1 MEAYDYPML
10 SSDGHLEVL
19 PERWSDRMPAKYRT
33 LAPRTTTLPD
43 GSDAIVMEGAAPFK
57 VNYIDLRGGR
67 EANDFQPVGVKV
79 ENTPGVGPP
88 EQRLDE
94 QDVDGLL
101 AEVLFPNMAAG
112 PRLWRNMTN
121 DDAYKAVVR
130 AYNDWLA
137 EAYCPVA
144 PDRLIGMA
152 VIPWTNIEDAL
163 AELAHAAK
171 VGLKGVLLGVF
182 PSGKV
187 YPTAEDDKFWAAAQ
201 EMDMPVTI
209 HVGFDRNGPRA
220 SEPTFLFPSP
230 NPDILQST
238 RHIVDYVARW
248 GMDAAQSMAPLILS
262 GVFDRF
268 PDFKVFFAETRVGWI
283 PFWLEMADY
292 WYDKHLSWNRRLLG
306 FKPPQRRPS
315 EYIRDHIMLSV
326 QHVERTAIEMRHSIG
341 VDRLMFATDFP
352 HIECDWPQ
360 SRSYADRMFAGVP
373 WDEAY
378 PILAGN
384 MIKFFH
390 LEATPMAKKVE
401 AQASRYRSGR
411 AAGEV
416 PRY

>member
-1 MEAYDYPML
+1 MAKAYPML

-19 PERWSDRMPAKYRT
+19 PERWTSRMPAKYRE
-33 LAPRTTTLPD
+33 LAPHTTTLPD
-43 GSDAIVMEGAAPFK
+43 GSDAIAMEGAGPFK

-67 EANDFQPVGVKV
+67 KADDWQPVGVKV
-79 ENTPGVGPP
+79 ENTPGIGPP

-94 QDVDGLL
+94 QDVDGLS

-112 PRLWRNMTN
+112 PGLWRNMK
-121 DDAYKAVVR
+121 DDAAYKAAVR

-137 EAYCPVA
+137 EEYCPVA

-152 VIPWTNIEDAL
+152 VMPWTNIDDAL
-163 AELAHAAK
+163 AELSHAAEM
-171 VGLKGVLLGVF
+171 GLKGVLLGVF

-209 HVGFDRNGPRA
+209 HVGFNRNGPRA
-220 SEPTFLFPSP
+220 SEPMFLFP
-230 NPDILQST
+230 NPDPEILKST

-248 GMDAAQSMAPLILS
+248 GMDAAKSMAPLILS

-268 PDFKVFFAETRVGWI
+268 ADFKIFFAETRVGWI

-292 WYDKHLSWNRRLLG
+292 WYDKHLSWNKRLLG
-306 FKPPQRRPS
+306 FNPPKRMPS
-315 EYIRDHIMLSV
+315 EYVRDNIVLSV
-326 QHVERTAIEMRHSIG
+326 QHVERTAIEMRHHIG
-341 VDRLMFATDFP
+341 VDHLMFATDFP
-352 HIECDWPQ
+352 HIECDWPET
-360 SRSYADRMFAGVP
+360 RSYADKMFAGVP
-373 WDEAY
+373 WEEAY

-390 LEATPMAKKVE
+390 LEDTPMAKKVE
-401 AQASRYRSGR
+401 AQAKVVVW
-411 AAGEV
+411 E
-416 PRY
+416 